1 MITAERQVKRYK
13 NGTSCQYIYYHCT
26 RKSKTVHCKEPAV
39 RSELFDEQLASLALG
54 YAMPKT
60 WASTLLTW
68 IKRDEAESLGE
79 SERLAGDLRA
89 RIARLSEKSE
99 RLLDSFLEQDI
110 ERINYLAK
118 KAEIMS
124 EKKTL
129 EEKVS

>member
-1 MITAERQVKRYK
+1 MVR
-13 NGTSCQYIYYHCT
+13 
-26 RKSKTVHCKEPAV
+26 CKEPAV
-39 RSELFDEQLASLALG
+39 RSEILNKQLVNLAFG

-68 IKRDEAESLGE
+68 IKRDEVESLGE
-79 SERLAGDLRA
+79 SERLAGNLRA

-110 ERINYLAK
+110 ERADYLAK

-129 EEKVS
+129 EEKMNAILLGQNTRLEPIKNG